1 MQTLRNNVQL
11 IGRLGNDVEL
21 RTINN
26 GNALAKLSIATND
39 FYYAEDGTKV
49 ENTYWHNC
57 IAWGKLAERME
68 QYCKKGKQVALQGK
82 LTNRSFENKE
92 GKKQYITEIQVNE
105 FVLLD

>member
-49 ENTYWHNC
+49 ENTY
-57 IAWGKLAERME
+57 
-68 QYCKKGKQVALQGK
+68 
-82 LTNRSFENKE
+82 
-92 GKKQYITEIQVNE
+92 
-105 FVLLD
+105 